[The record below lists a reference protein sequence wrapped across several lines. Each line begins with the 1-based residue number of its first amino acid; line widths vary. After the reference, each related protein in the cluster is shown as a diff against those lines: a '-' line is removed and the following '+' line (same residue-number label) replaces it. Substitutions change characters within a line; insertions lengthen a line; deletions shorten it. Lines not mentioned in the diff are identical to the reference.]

1 MSSPTSRGDRFLK
14 RCGRGGFALVT
25 AILAV
30 MILMALGYLAI
41 SVSTDDLRISRRVV
55 GEKKALAAAETG
67 IHRLLQTFD
76 PGSMTSAQVDQ
87 VQADSAADPASRYT
101 ISSIGRPASGPEML
115 PLSGYSIG
123 GGQQWGQ
130 RRYVGSVTGSNSSYG
145 SSVQIDVGLGYGPI
159 DITTMSR

>member
-1 MSSPTSRGDRFLK
+1 
-14 RCGRGGFALVT
+14 
-25 AILAV
+25 
-30 MILMALGYLAI
+30 MALGYLAL

-67 IHRLLQTFD
+67 IHRLMQTFD

-87 VQADSAADPASRYT
+87 VQVDSTADPASRYS

-130 RRYVGSVTGSNSSYG
+130 RRYVGSVTGSNSSHG